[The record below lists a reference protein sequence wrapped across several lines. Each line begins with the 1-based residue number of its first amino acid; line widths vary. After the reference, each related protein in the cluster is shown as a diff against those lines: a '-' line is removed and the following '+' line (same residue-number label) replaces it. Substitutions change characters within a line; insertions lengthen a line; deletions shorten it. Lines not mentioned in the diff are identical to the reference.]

1 MKRNII
7 TIAIAGAILAL
18 VGTTGAVAAVLITSA
33 DIQDGTIRGKDLR
46 PGLVDRFS
54 QPGPAGADGTD
65 GVDGVDGTNGTNGT
79 NGIDGTDGVD
89 GQDGEDGAP
98 GLANVRADE
107 PYVHTIP
114 ANSVGVA
121 FTECP
126 EAGQVALG
134 GGFRL
139 NGFAAEAFQGGGS
152 AVDVTA
158 IASEAVGIEGG
169 AVVNTYQNPAFQQ
182 TERGSFQ
189 PNGWAVTVQND
200 SDQAQD
206 VRVSVVCATVG

>member
-139 NGFAAEAFQGGGS
+139 NGFAAE
-152 AVDVTA
+152 

-169 AVVNTYQNPAFQQ
+169 AVVNTYQNPAFPQ